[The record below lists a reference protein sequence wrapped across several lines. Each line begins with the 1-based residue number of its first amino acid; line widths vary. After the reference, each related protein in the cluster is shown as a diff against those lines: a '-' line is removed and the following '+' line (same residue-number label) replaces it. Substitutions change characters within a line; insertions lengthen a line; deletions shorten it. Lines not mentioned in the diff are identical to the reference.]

1 MAKRKLNVVIGE
13 YDPRGSKVS
22 KMTGLKSYPFI
33 MQYAKEES
41 NGLDIQLR
49 GRYINIYYKGG
60 NLLKLSGM
68 DTCEFD
74 KNYFYQPDKGSLRMT
89 DIERL
94 CHSNYVNKAKKSKYL
109 KSKTHRGTKVTS

>member
-1 MAKRKLNVVIGE
+1 MAKRKLNVVIGK
-13 YDPRGSKVS
+13 YDPRGSQVS

-60 NLLKLSGM
+60 N
-68 DTCEFD
+68 
-74 KNYFYQPDKGSLRMT
+74 
-89 DIERL
+89 
-94 CHSNYVNKAKKSKYL
+94 
-109 KSKTHRGTKVTS
+109 TS